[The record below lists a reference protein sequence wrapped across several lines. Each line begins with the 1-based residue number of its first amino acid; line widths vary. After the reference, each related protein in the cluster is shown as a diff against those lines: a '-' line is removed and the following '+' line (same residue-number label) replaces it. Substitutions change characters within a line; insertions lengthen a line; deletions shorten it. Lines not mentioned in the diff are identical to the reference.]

1 MNKNKIS
8 NLVHIISGGT
18 PKTSN
23 PDFWNGDIGWLSVAD
38 FNNNNRYVYT
48 SEKTISR
55 AGLTSS
61 STKLLQK
68 NDIIISARG
77 TVGALA
83 QIGIPMCFNQS
94 CFGLRG
100 KEGIIDNTFLYYCLK
115 NYVANI
121 KKRSQGSVFDT
132 INLNTFDL
140 MEIDYPESLSTQQR
154 IASVLAALDNKIEL
168 NKCINAELEAMAKN
182 LYDYWFVQCDF
193 PDKNDKPYK
202 SSGGKM
208 FYNDTLK
215 REIPEGWYDS
225 NILAVAQLL
234 GGGTP
239 SKKIPQYWDGK
250 IPFFTPTDANGTLF
264 KFTTEDNIT
273 DEGLKN
279 SSTKLFDKNTVFITA
294 RGSVGKLVLA
304 GTKMAMNQSC
314 YALKAMPDISYT
326 FLFFLT
332 KELIHHLEV
341 KSSGSVFDSIVSNDI
356 EYTNLA
362 IPEPSLVEKFSNIAE
377 PVFSCIANTTI
388 ESEQLA
394 KHRDWLLPMLMN
406 GQVTVK

>member
-23 PDFWNGDIGWLSVAD
+23 HDFWNGDIGWLSVAD

-182 LYDYWFVQCDF
+182 LYDYWFVQFDF
-193 PDKNDKPYK
+193 PDKNGKPYK

-215 REIPEGWYDS
+215 REIPEGW
-225 NILAVAQLL
+225 NVNELGNVAQTSL
-234 GGGTP
+234 GGTP
-239 SKKIPQYWDGK
+239 ATKNMEYWNDADSAWLSSAEIAEFPVIDSDQRITQKGIENSAAVLLPKGSVVISIVRYIRPSILGIDAATNQSVVGIRETEKLRKSFIYPFMCSEVPRLMSLRSGAQQPHINKGTIDETLIIIPSEDIFQKYYKLAD
-250 IPFFTPTDANGTLF
+250 PFFSGIMTHSF
-264 KFTTEDNIT
+264 E
-273 DEGLKN
+273 
-279 SSTKLFDKNTVFITA
+279 
-294 RGSVGKLVLA
+294 
-304 GTKMAMNQSC
+304 
-314 YALKAMPDISYT
+314 
-326 FLFFLT
+326 T
-332 KELIHHLEV
+332 KELI
-341 KSSGSVFDSIVSNDI
+341 
-356 EYTNLA
+356 NLR
-362 IPEPSLVEKFSNIAE
+362 N
-377 PVFSCIANTTI
+377 
-388 ESEQLA
+388 
-394 KHRDWLLPMLMN
+394 WLLPMLMN